1 MDVGLAA
8 EHTGRPC
15 QEARPCLLGPERER
29 VAGEGG
35 VEAWVLGDHR
45 VHRPLVQLHADS
57 TQLFAPLQA
66 HSHPALILFSLFNN
80 LTPLCQLLRELLDF
94 DLALEI
100 VNHDSSRVD
109 RAGDSFRTIDS
120 EVRPGLVLVC
130 LKEVSLLQEESG

>member
-15 QEARPCLLGPERER
+15 QEARPCLLGPEGER

-45 VHRPLVQLHADS
+45 VHRPLVQLHADP

-66 HSHPALILFSLFNN
+66 HSPPSLILFSLFNN

-100 VNHDSSRVD
+100 VNHDSCRVD
-109 RAGDSFRTIDS
+109 RAGDSFRTING
-120 EVRPGLVLVC
+120 EHWPGLVLVC
-130 LKEVSLLQEESG
+130 LKEVPLFQEEPG